1 MKYAIYFTGKDG
13 LEDSINVESAKE
25 RDMNINEMRTR
36 EDFKSISFCKIYSNG
51 EYGRI
56 KEVI

>member
-1 MKYAIYFTGKDG
+1 MRYAIYFTWKDG

-36 EDFKSISFCKIYSNG
+36 EDF
-51 EYGRI
+51 
-56 KEVI
+56 